1 MSANSQKLISDEQL
15 VVQLQLGNQNAMGE
29 LYVRYHMLVFSKCL
43 SFTKNTDDAND
54 LAQDV
59 MIRVMEKIGSFK
71 GESKFSTWL
80 YAITLNYCTD
90 QIRKAKSKYFEPLCA
105 KYDLA
110 DNIEV
115 YFYELNEAEVKEAN
129 EEKALAS
136 ISEEEQNL
144 LIMKYQ
150 DKKSIQ
156 DLQKMYNLSASAVKM
171 RLKRAREKAAS
182 VYAKIHIST
191 AA

>member
-29 LYVRYHMLVFSKCL
+29 LYVRYHMLVFGKCL

-71 GESKFSTWL
+71 EESKFSTWL

-115 YFYELNEAEVKEAN
+115 YFYELNEAEVKEAY

-171 RLKRAREKAAS
+171 RLKRARGKAAS
-182 VYAKIHIST
+182 IYAKIHIST